1 MEQQLFDVNSLKI
14 AKPCNASW
22 AGMSGDERAR
32 HCDACKKNVYNVAG
46 MSREDVTNLICD
58 NEGKVCL
65 RLSRRADG
73 TVITKDCP
81 VGLAGLRKRI
91 SIAAMVWFMVL
102 FGGLA
107 TAKGIEKGEE
117 SSREDVMNELRA
129 KPVIGSVI
137 DTFWPQATMGV
148 TVGKIAVA
156 PPTSPVSSTMGEV
169 AFIEPTDGTTT
180 GTPISP

>member
-1 MEQQLFDVNSLKI
+1 MDQQLFDVDSLKI

-22 AGMSGDERAR
+22 ARMSGDERAR
-32 HCDACKKNVYNVAG
+32 HCASCKKSVYNVAG

-81 VGLAGLRKRI
+81 VGLAGVRKRI
-91 SIAAMVWFMVL
+91 SVAAMMGFLLL

-117 SSREDVMNELRA
+117 RSREDVMNELRA
-129 KPVIGSVI
+129 KPVIGNVI

-148 TVGKIAVA
+148 IVGKIAVA
-156 PPTSPVSSTMGEV
+156 PPTPPVSSTMGEV
-169 AFIEPTDGTTT
+169 ACVDPPE
-180 GTPISP
+180 TP